1 MLGFLLGAFT
11 IVGFESAANLAEE
24 TNDPE
29 RVVPRA
35 MWQAVLASG
44 VLGFFFI
51 VAVTLAAGDPVALA
65 ESGTPIA
72 DVIDNTLGSAV
83 ATLLLV
89 MVVLAIFACG
99 LVIMMTGVRLTWAM
113 SRDERFPGWQQWNQI
128 SPTFH
133 TPLKATVLYV
143 VLAELIL
150 AIFSHSET
158 ALFTL
163 FGAATLLPAVM
174 YASTVV
180 LYLIKRKSLPVSDK
194 FNLGAWEIPILVVA
208 VVWLVFELALFR
220 DSSFK
225 QAWAYVIVMVVIGAC
240 YLGYLLVTRG
250 RQRPD
255 HAGYAFDRR
264 RTDTRRRRA
273 DDAPRPGDRPG
284 HVGHEG
290 HRGRRGRPGRR
301 RSPRSRCGRST
312 CRAAASSRIPRRCS
326 TRSSAPGGKPWRRP
340 TFRWPPWRWPTRA
353 KPCWPGTATPG
364 APLTPAVVWQ
374 DRRAESIC
382 APLSGVGGHR
392 RAAHRAGARPVLL
405 RTEDGVD
412 PGEHDDGGRGHHHRH
427 LAGAPAVRRVR
438 HRRVD
443 GQPVAADRAGL
454 RRMGRRAARP
464 VRADRRGAAR
474 DRRQRPDRRQ
484 HRCFRADDSGRRA
497 DRRPA
502 GRTAGRKLPDA
513 RRCQVHIR
521 HRRLPA
527 GPARRQRRRGRR
539 RA

>member
-1 MLGFLLGAFT
+1 MVYTTGGTMTIPDPSVAGDAADLAKFGYKQSMERRTGRFASFAVAFAFVSIATGIFTTYGAVLNSSGPMGIWTWPIATIGQLAVAFVLGALAARIPVTGYHYQWMSRLANPVLGWILGWISFTFLAIVVVAVDYTIASTIFPALMNYEGTATIAWLVTGLVLLLQALLVGFSTPWAERVNNTFVSLELIGMVTLTVLLLIVAAVRGQSDVSNLFSLGAVPAEGYWSLGDLTTAGPWMLGFLLGAFT

-44 VLGFFFI
+44 VLGFIFI

-72 DVIDNTLGSAV
+72 DVIDKTLGSAV

-113 SRDERFPGWQQWNQI
+113 SRDERFPGWQQWSQV
-128 SPTFH
+128 SPRFH
-133 TPLKATVLYV
+133 TPLKATILYV

-225 QAWAYVIVMVVIGAC
+225 QAWAYVIVMLLIGGC

-250 RQRPD
+250 RSGLTMPGM
-255 HAGYAFDRR
+255 ASI
-264 RTDTRRRRA
+264 
-273 DDAPRPGDRPG
+273 DAELDA
-284 HVGHEG
+284 E
-290 HRGRRGRPGRR
+290 
-301 RSPRSRCGRST
+301 
-312 CRAAASSRIPRRCS
+312 AA
-326 TRSSAPGGKPWRRP
+326 K
-340 TFRWPPWRWPTRA
+340 
-353 KPCWPGTATPG
+353 
-364 APLTPAVVWQ
+364 
-374 DRRAESIC
+374 D
-382 APLSGVGGHR
+382 
-392 RAAHRAGARPVLL
+392 
-405 RTEDGVD
+405 
-412 PGEHDDGGRGHHHRH
+412 
-427 LAGAPAVRRVR
+427 
-438 HRRVD
+438 
-443 GQPVAADRAGL
+443 
-454 RRMGRRAARP
+454 
-464 VRADRRGAAR
+464 
-474 DRRQRPDRRQ
+474 
-484 HRCFRADDSGRRA
+484 
-497 DRRPA
+497 
-502 GRTAGRKLPDA
+502 
-513 RRCQVHIR
+513 
-521 HRRLPA
+521 
-527 GPARRQRRRGRR
+527 
-539 RA
+539 